1 MAQEGGVAGDQAW
14 EKRDS
19 RAYGLVDKQTGEV
32 VDAIPIL
39 VPRRH
44 KLGTGFFMGIQE
56 AFVDLAK
63 KSKKEKKDKKDKKDK
78 KNKDKKDSNELSG
91 DAWRILF
98 FLLGRLE
105 YENHL
110 RVGQSEIVRELGMH
124 KSSVSRAL
132 KLLTDRGILQPTG
145 EKAGRSSFYKLDT
158 QLAWRGKARNRPK
171 PPSKPRASDAERN
184 VETPEPAVPSP
195 PSADDEAA

>member
-1 MAQEGGVAGDQAW
+1 MAQEGGAAGDQAW

-19 RAYGLVDKQTGEV
+19 RTYGLVDKQTGEV

-44 KLGTGFFMGIQE
+44 RMGTGFFMGLQE
-56 AFVDLAK
+56 AFVDLART
-63 KSKKEKKDKKDKKDK
+63 
-78 KNKDKKDSNELSG
+78 ELSH

-105 YENHL
+105 YENHV
-110 RVGQSEIVRELGMH
+110 RVGQSAIVRELGIH

-132 KLLTDRGILQPTG
+132 KLLTERGVLRPTG
-145 EKAGRSSFYKLDT
+145 EKVGRSSFYKLDT
-158 QLAWRGKARNRPK
+158 ELAWRGKARNRPK
-171 PPSKPRASDAERN
+171 PPRKPRTEEEKGSSEAAA
-184 VETPEPAVPSP
+184 PPSP
-195 PSADDEAA
+195 DAGEPVA

>member
-1 MAQEGGVAGDQAW
+1 MAQESSAAAEQAW

-19 RAYGLVDKQTGEV
+19 RGYGLVDKQTGEV

-56 AFVDLAK
+56 AFVDLARTCR
-63 KSKKEKKDKKDKKDK
+63 KDKNAEDEEDRKD
-78 KNKDKKDSNELSG
+78 LSA

-110 RVGQSEIVRELGMH
+110 RVGQSEIVRALDMH

-132 KLLTDRGILQPTG
+132 RQLTRRGILKPTG

-158 QLAWRGKARNRPK
+158 DLAWRGKARNRPK
-171 PPSKPRASDAERN
+171 PARKPRAEGEKDGMQA
-184 VETPEPAVPSP
+184 PEAAAPSP
-195 PSADDEAA
+195 EAAQPPA